1 MCFQLF
7 LNCDLGACK
16 VIQLCYADTKK
27 NYSSKYIMVVPEQ
40 SYRGTHD
47 ILTESLSLLITHH
60 NIFCVTDLTNE
71 KSLASTDF
79 PTVRNKEKIMK

>member
-1 MCFQLF
+1 
-7 LNCDLGACK
+7 
-16 VIQLCYADTKK
+16 
-27 NYSSKYIMVVPEQ
+27 MVVSEQ

-60 NIFCVTDLTNE
+60 NIFYVTDFTNE
-71 KSLASTDF
+71 KSLVSIDF